1 MNNKETINL
10 KEVRNQNYQDKKMK
24 LLLYLSL
31 FIFSFFLMGE
41 KSFSI
46 TDFQIKK
53 ICKKEKRKLTCI
65 KNLQEKRSNLQ
76 KGNHIEIPVIPYKS
90 N

>member
-1 MNNKETINL
+1 
-10 KEVRNQNYQDKKMK
+10 MK
-24 LLLYLSL
+24 LLLNLSL
-31 FIFSFFLMGE
+31 FFFTFFLMGE

-53 ICKKEKRKLTCI
+53 ICKKEKRELTCK

-76 KGNHIEIPVIPYKS
+76 KGNHIEIPVIPYKD